1 MTIGEVKKTARDLL
15 KNKWEEPI
23 KIYLLYLII
32 SFLTG
37 CVMGTIEVVNGR
49 NYMISMTTDLVS
61 ICIICLFMLGII
73 SFFIKFARGEQVTYK
88 ELFAHTSRF
97 VSVLI
102 TYILMCIFVSLWT
115 IVFIIPGIIAA
126 LSYSQTFYL
135 MIDDPSL
142 SGMDA
147 LRKSKEL
154 MKGHK
159 CEYFLL
165 CLSFIGWAFLAA
177 MTFGIGFIFLLPYIA
192 LSQAVYYNNLVGN
205 SKIERKRKEDEDII
219 KIY

>member
-1 MTIGEVKKTARDLL
+1 
-15 KNKWEEPI
+15 
-23 KIYLLYLII
+23 
-32 SFLTG
+32 
-37 CVMGTIEVVNGR
+37 
-49 NYMISMTTDLVS
+49 
-61 ICIICLFMLGII
+61 
-73 SFFIKFARGEQVTYK
+73 
-88 ELFAHTSRF
+88 
-97 VSVLI
+97 
-102 TYILMCIFVSLWT
+102 MCIFVSLWT

-177 MTFGIGFIFLLPYIA
+177 MTFGIGFIFLLPYMA